1 MPQGIQRGETWF
13 YRAVKVL
20 LKYAVFFIYIM
31 GLYFTMSKVSEK
43 RFTLT
48 VPIEIFSI
56 LVERSKETKQSR
68 NEVVR
73 QLILEGLLSEKI
85 NEVHDRFDD
94 AIEKISKIPQSPDSD
109 SELKIT
115 MLTSILMNVCQTLSI
130 LRKGMSDNEINY
142 HRKLAEEFAK
152 GIKGGV

>member
-1 MPQGIQRGETWF
+1 MKRKNGKDWTVRFPLDLEDVLRKTAIERG
-13 YRAVKVL
+13 V
-20 LKYAVFFIYIM
+20 
-31 GLYFTMSKVSEK
+31 SKA
-43 RFTLT
+43 
-48 VPIEIFSI
+48 
-56 LVERSKETKQSR
+56 
-68 NEVVR
+68 EVVR
-73 QLILEGLLSEKI
+73 QLVVEGLLSEKI

-130 LRKGMSDNEINY
+130 LRNGMSDNEINY